1 MLIPVAVV
9 TLVITAV
16 FGIIVAFVVLKKRKE
31 GKLKETNYQAFFL
44 MGICFLGLGI
54 VFTTTIN
61 PGFLGFAGLGLIYM
75 IIGLA
80 NRDKWPKEK
89 KKK

>member
-1 MLIPVAVV
+1 MLIPIVAV
-9 TLVITAV
+9 TLVITAA
-16 FGIIVAFVVLKKRKE
+16 FGIVVTVIVLKKRKE

-61 PGFLGFAGLGLIYM
+61 SGFFGFAILGLVYM
-75 IIGLA
+75 SIGLA
-80 NRDKWPKEK
+80 NRDKWLK

>member
-9 TLVITAV
+9 TFVITAV

-31 GKLKETNYQAFFL
+31 GKLRETNYQAFFV

-61 PGFLGFAGLGLIYM
+61 PGFFGFAILGLAYM
-75 IIGLA
+75 SIGLA
-80 NRDKWPKEK
+80 NRDKWQK
-89 KKK
+89 KKN

>member
-1 MLIPVAVV
+1 MLIPIVAV
-9 TLVITAV
+9 TLVITAA
-16 FGIIVAFVVLKKRKE
+16 FGIVVTFIVLKKRKE

-61 PGFLGFAGLGLIYM
+61 SGFFGFAVLGLVYM
-75 IIGLA
+75 SIGLA
-80 NRDKWPKEK
+80 NRDKWLK
-89 KKK
+89 KHT

>member
-31 GKLKETNYQAFFL
+31 GKLRETNYQAFFV

-61 PGFLGFAGLGLIYM
+61 SGFFGFAILGLAYM
-75 IIGLA
+75 SIGLA
-80 NRDKWPKEK
+80 NRDKWQK
-89 KKK
+89 KKN

>member
-16 FGIIVAFVVLKKRKE
+16 FGIIIAFVVLKKRKE
-31 GKLKETNYQAFFL
+31 GKLRETNYQAFFV

-61 PGFLGFAGLGLIYM
+61 SGFFGFAILGLAYM
-75 IIGLA
+75 SIGLA
-80 NRDKWPKEK
+80 NRDKWQK
-89 KKK
+89 KKN